1 MSDTIMVLYFF
12 TVSIPAM
19 AGLTAAYALAISS
32 TRPQAIASA
41 VLLAASSATFALVL
55 HSAQTISLN

>member
-1 MSDTIMVLYFF
+1 MSDTLLMLYFF

-19 AGLTAAYALAISS
+19 AGLTAAYALAISE

-41 VLLAASSATFALVL
+41 ALLVASSATFALVL
-55 HSAQTISLN
+55 HSAQTITLN